1 MKWCIS
7 SIAWTPTEEPAVADL
22 MAAHGF
28 TGVELAP
35 GKLFAGSPLEASDG
49 QIRAVRAFWGSRG
62 ISIAAMQALLFGH
75 PELTLFQSA
84 DARER
89 TQDYLSYLIALAG
102 RLGVPALVFGAPK
115 NRARL
120 GLPED
125 EARRIALDFFGGLGR
140 AAEREGTCLCIEPNP
155 PQYGADFIT
164 DSVQALAL
172 VEAVGSKGFGLHL
185 DAACA
190 RLTGEDFPARIAA
203 SAAWLRHL
211 HLSEPQLAPVRPEGT
226 ADLSAITTALQG
238 IDYAGYV
245 SIEMRG
251 DDSGGNLDRVKT
263 ALRHVRG
270 GSPSEPPRLRG

>member
-102 RLGVPALVFGAPK
+102 RLG
-115 NRARL
+115 
-120 GLPED
+120 
-125 EARRIALDFFGGLGR
+125 
-140 AAEREGTCLCIEPNP
+140 AAEANSRFFLSILCTFRAI
-155 PQYGADFIT
+155 
-164 DSVQALAL
+164 
-172 VEAVGSKGFGLHL
+172 
-185 DAACA
+185 
-190 RLTGEDFPARIAA
+190 RPAR
-203 SAAWLRHL
+203 
-211 HLSEPQLAPVRPEGT
+211 
-226 ADLSAITTALQG
+226 
-238 IDYAGYV
+238 
-245 SIEMRG
+245 
-251 DDSGGNLDRVKT
+251 
-263 ALRHVRG
+263 
-270 GSPSEPPRLRG
+270 GSSCR